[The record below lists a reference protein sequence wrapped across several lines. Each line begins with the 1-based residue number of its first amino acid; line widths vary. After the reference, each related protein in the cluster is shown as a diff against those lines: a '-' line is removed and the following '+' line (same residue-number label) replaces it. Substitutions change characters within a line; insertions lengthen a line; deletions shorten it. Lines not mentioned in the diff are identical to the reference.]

1 MIRKALSWL
10 PEALFA
16 TVLALPF
23 LAEPA
28 YAYVDPSVM
37 TYTIQALAGVA
48 VALSAVAGVALRKTR
63 KKVFALLKIDENS
76 RKEVEPDIHRVVD
89 GLVVPNAGEDADAF
103 VAHQAQRCDVDASR
117 SRNAEDGRRAGVGE
131 KLRWRARL
139 GYGIVA
145 AGYLSYTVLAVA
157 PFELVAANADSLV
170 VDAGSV
176 WMWMVL
182 LAAVVAAVL
191 GFVLSALRGRAF
203 MVGFAVVLAVG
214 VCCYLQALLMN
225 QGLPA
230 ADGSTVQWRDFAPIA
245 AGTGAVW
252 LAVIAASVVFSRFRP
267 RLWRVGG
274 VVVACALMV
283 VQGAGVAS
291 LAISSGAFSSD
302 EAFEVECTEE
312 GLFEL
317 SPKGNVVVFVL
328 DTYDTR
334 FLDSVRQ
341 ADPKALA
348 PFEDFT
354 WFRNAT
360 GSMIPTRYAVPSL
373 LTGQTPATCG
383 SFDEFLR
390 NAYGDSGFLRE
401 IRDAGF
407 SVGLY
412 SDSLGLDSLDP
423 DTRRGVSELTMN
435 VAPAEKS
442 VDALGAMGIL
452 ARCALYRD
460 MPWVLKP
467 WFWYYTDEL
476 NAGMVDKA
484 AIDDDG
490 ELYLID
496 DAAYADKLRE
506 RGLSLDDSSESG
518 AFRFIHLLGAH
529 EPYTLDERGRKAKG
543 GKSTFERQLCG
554 SLRIVGDYLE
564 RMKQLGVYD
573 SSTVVVTADHGEWY
587 LTDQIDGPTSPIVM
601 VKPAKDISSDNAAS
615 AAPDGGKAAPRAPLV
630 VSEAPVSHF
639 DLQATILEAI
649 GCDVSGYGETVFDQT
664 DPDRRRLY
672 YMTAS
677 DGKQDR
683 AIKEFEI
690 SGDALDFSS
699 WRLTGREWEIP
710 PEE

>member
-1 MIRKALSWL
+1 M
-10 PEALFA
+10 
-16 TVLALPF
+16 
-23 LAEPA
+23 
-28 YAYVDPSVM
+28 
-37 TYTIQALAGVA
+37 
-48 VALSAVAGVALRKTR
+48 
-63 KKVFALLKIDENS
+63 
-76 RKEVEPDIHRVVD
+76 
-89 GLVVPNAGEDADAF
+89 
-103 VAHQAQRCDVDASR
+103 
-117 SRNAEDGRRAGVGE
+117 
-131 KLRWRARL
+131 
-139 GYGIVA
+139 
-145 AGYLSYTVLAVA
+145 
-157 PFELVAANADSLV
+157 
-170 VDAGSV
+170 
-176 WMWMVL
+176 
-182 LAAVVAAVL
+182 
-191 GFVLSALRGRAF
+191 
-203 MVGFAVVLAVG
+203 
-214 VCCYLQALLMN
+214 
-225 QGLPA
+225 
-230 ADGSTVQWRDFAPIA
+230 RDFAPIA

-484 AIDDDG
+484 AIDGDG